1 MNGIGIKQLKDPVVL
16 IAVGFGSGL
25 APKAPGTA
33 GTLVAIPLYLVM
45 QPLPLIS
52 YLLIT
57 TFLFIAGI
65 WICTYA
71 AEKFGVHDHPAIVID
86 EIVGYLITMIAAPG
100 GWVAITVGFVLFRLL
115 DAIKPWPCPGL
126 TETSTAVSA
135 SCSTMSSR
143 ASLHSRLSR
152 VLFIFRCCHAKHLCH
167 FADRLPGSA
176 FGQGGCRA
184 GH

>member
-1 MNGIGIKQLKDPVVL
+1 MNSIRIKQLKDPVVL

-33 GTLVAIPLYLVM
+33 GTLVAIPLFILM

-57 TFLFIAGI
+57 TCLFIAGV

-86 EIVGYLITMIAAPG
+86 EIVGYLITMIAAPD
-100 GWVAITVGFVLFRLL
+100 GWPVVAVGFVLFRLL
-115 DAIKPWPCPGL
+115 DAIKPWPVSWFDRNISGGL
-126 TETSTAVSA
+126 GIMLDDVVAGMIA
-135 SCSTMSSR
+135 LAIMQGLIYFQILSCDTF
-143 ASLHSRLSR
+143 LT
-152 VLFIFRCCHAKHLCH
+152 FC
-167 FADRLPGSA
+167 
-176 FGQGGCRA
+176 
-184 GH
+184 